1 MAAWSINK
9 AGIIKSVMLSVRRLT
24 QNNHV
29 TGGEAEEITNALNM
43 TLIKLA
49 TDRSIGVLKVI
60 TSDTESTLVANQN
73 YIDLD
78 ENVVEVVEGTVRT
91 ISEGI
96 LLAKGSLAQFY
107 AADISENTTA
117 TPSFYAVDGADDS
130 GKIRLRLRPTPSAA
144 LTLNHTVKT
153 IALEDSITSFPA
165 WMHPLILVGTK
176 SLALEMLELQ
186 NERHERRFLDL
197 LMDAREIQRGSIGPI
212 HVQMQSISTSTFTD
226 PQSRVNS

>member
-9 AGIIKSVMLSVRRLT
+9 AGIITSVMQSVRRLT
-24 QNNHV
+24 QNNQV
-29 TGGEAEEITNALNM
+29 TGGEVEEITNALNM

-49 TDRSIGVLKVI
+49 TDRSIGVLKVL
-60 TSDTESTLVANQN
+60 TSDETFTLVANQN

-78 ENVVEVVEGTVRT
+78 DNVVEVVEGTVRI

-96 LLAKGSLAQFY
+96 LLTKGTLAQFY
-107 AADISENTTA
+107 AADPSENA
-117 TPSFYAVDGADDS
+117 TGTPVFYAVDGADDAEQ
-130 GKIRLRLRPTPSAA
+130 IRLRLRPTPSAA
-144 LTLNHTVKT
+144 LTLNATVKT

-186 NERHERRFLDL
+186 NTRHEARFNDL

-212 HVQMQSISTSTFTD
+212 HVQMRSVSTSNFLD
-226 PQSRVNS
+226 PQLRKNP